1 MTNNKKFFSVTQI
14 CVVVFTI
21 TLFVNG
27 TSTAD
32 SGTMRQY
39 QMAKADGTDIPVPVI
54 KTVAAPVPAA
64 HEVLVR
70 VRAVS
75 LNHKDIYFLDRD
87 RQSGAVSPG
96 LSISDG
102 AGDVVGIGKDVKRF
116 NVGDRVVAAFDTVWI
131 SGKSTGYK
139 PREGMLSELVTVTED
154 TLLPIPDYMSY
165 EEAATLPCAAVTAW
179 TSLFKEAQLQQGDYV
194 LLEGTGG
201 VSVFGLQLAAAAGA
215 KPIITSSS
223 DAKLEKAKSLGAIAT
238 VNYRT
243 HSDWQHEVRA
253 ASGGEG
259 VKHVL
264 EIGGK
269 DTLPKAIASLA
280 QGGHIALIGGLSEG
294 GFVRDTPT
302 ELLKPYNARL
312 THVYVGSRADFEAMN
327 TFMTKH
333 QIKPIIDRVF
343 PFEAAPAAYDYMISG
358 AFFGKI
364 VIAGP
369 AGPGSDLDN

>member
-1 MTNNKKFFSVTQI
+1 MKNHNHPFSS
-14 CVVVFTI
+14 VV
-21 TLFVNG
+21 L
-27 TSTAD
+27 SLL
-32 SGTMRQY
+32 SGTMILFSTSAGAVEAGMMRQY
-39 QMAKADGTDIPVPVI
+39 QMARAEGAERPEPVI
-54 KTVAAPVPAA
+54 KTVPVPVPAA

-87 RQSGAVSPG
+87 RNSGAASPG

-102 AGDVVGIGKDVKRF
+102 AGDVVGMGSEVKRF
-116 NVGDRVVAAFDTVWI
+116 KVGDRVVAAFDSVWI

-139 PREGMLSELVTVTED
+139 PREGMLSEYVIVTED

-165 EEAATLPCAAVTAW
+165 EEASTLPCAAVTAW
-179 TSLFKEAQLQQGDYV
+179 TSLFDAAHLQKDDYV

-201 VSVFGLQLAAAAGA
+201 VSIFGLQLAAAAGA

-223 DAKLEKAKSLGAIAT
+223 DAKLEQARALGAVAT
-238 VNYRT
+238 INYHT
-243 HSDWQHEVRA
+243 HPDWQNDVRA
-253 ASGGEG
+253 ASGGTG
-259 VKHVL
+259 VKNVL

-269 DTLPKAIASLA
+269 DTLPRAIASLA

-302 ELLKPYNARL
+302 DLLKPYNASL
-312 THVYVGSRADFEAMN
+312 THIYVGSRADFEAMN
-327 TFMTKH
+327 AFMTSHK
-333 QIKPIIDRVF
+333 IKPVIDRVF
-343 PFEAAPAAYDYMISG
+343 PFEQAPAAYEYMISG

-369 AGPGSDLDN
+369 GSDQDK